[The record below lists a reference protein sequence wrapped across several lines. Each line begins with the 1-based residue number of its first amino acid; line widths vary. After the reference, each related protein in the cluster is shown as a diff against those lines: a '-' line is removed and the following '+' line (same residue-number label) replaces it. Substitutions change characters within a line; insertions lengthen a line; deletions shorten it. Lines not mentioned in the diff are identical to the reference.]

1 MSRSCKTIGP
11 RAPVCALV
19 AAASLLLVSCAEVE
33 SESAIGYEP
42 STLEHARIQFTAE
55 AAARTGLRTAAVRRS
70 AGRATV
76 PYAALLYGPQGDTY
90 VYTSPRRLLYLRQK
104 VRVDRIERGRVLLS
118 SGPPPGTRVVT
129 VGAAEVYGTEQE
141 VAAK

>member
-1 MSRSCKTIGP
+1 VS
-11 RAPVCALV
+11 ALV
-19 AAASLLLVSCAEVE
+19 AAASLLLVSCSEVE
-33 SESAIGYEP
+33 SEPATGYEP
-42 STLEHARIQFTAE
+42 STLEHSRIQFTAE
-55 AAARTGLRTAAVRRS
+55 AAARTGLRTAVVRRS

-76 PYAALLYGPQGDTY
+76 PYAALLYGPQGDTH
-90 VYTSPRRLLYLRQK
+90 VYTSPRRLLYLKQE
-104 VRVDRIERGRVLLS
+104 VRVDRIEGSRVLLS